1 MTECTNLHFNFHAG
15 VHLFNFVAKHIV
27 QNFVGA
33 LARAVACVDFLNV
46 QISEAFGECFHAVVG
61 CAEKVESAEDGVDLF
76 AGECRFDFLDDVV
89 GAAVAATV
97 HDEQSLGRIEY
108 ETLFVVKTVG
118 TELAVFFDAHVGAFA
133 DFIEIRSLV
142 AKERDS
148 WENFA
153 VAFCEYNAV
162 CVTLE
167 RSLADAD
174 VFLVSE
180 EFENFVRVV
189 AVFVG
194 GIAQVKFGVA
204 VLVEEFLH
212 AIGVI
217 VMRMTQDSGIDCSDV
232 DSHESCVLGELCGSS
247 RVEQNSLAV
256 EFRIDAKS
264 PFAFQ
269 LL

>member
-1 MTECTNLHFNFHAG
+1 MVVFCGLHFNFHAG
-15 VHLFNFVAKHIV
+15 VHLCDFIAEYVV

-33 LARAVACVDFLNV
+33 LAGAVACVDFLNV

-61 CAEKVESAEDGVDLF
+61 RAEQMESAEDGIDLF

-89 GAAVAATV
+89 GTAMATAV
-97 HDEQSLGRIEY
+97 HDEQALGRIED

-118 TELAVFFDAHVGAFA
+118 TVLAVFLDAHVGAFA

-142 AKERDS
+142 ANERDS
-148 WENFA
+148 WKNFTVA
-153 VAFCEYNAV
+153 VGKYDAV
-162 CVTLE
+162 CIALE
-167 RSLADAD
+167 RPLADAD

-212 AIGVI
+212 AVRVV
-217 VMRMTQDSGIDCSDV
+217 VMRVAQDARINLRNIDV
-232 DSHESCVLGELCGSS
+232 HIGRVLGELCGGS
-247 RVEQNSLAV
+247 RVEQNALAV
-256 EFRIDAKS
+256 KFRVDTKS
-264 PFAFQ
+264 PFT
-269 LL
+269 L

>member
-1 MTECTNLHFNFHAG
+1 MTECTNLHLNFHAG
-15 VHLFNFVAKHIV
+15 VQLFNFVAKHIV

-61 CAEKVESAEDGVDLF
+61 RAEQMESAEDGVDLF
-76 AGECRFDFLDDVV
+76 AGECRFDFLDDIV
-89 GAAVAATV
+89 GTAVAATV
-97 HDEQSLGRIEY
+97 HDEQSLGRIED

-118 TELAVFFDAHVGAFA
+118 TVLAVFLDAHVGAFA

-142 AKERDS
+142 ANERDS

-167 RSLADAD
+167 RPLADAD

-189 AVFVG
+189 AVLAG
-194 GIAQVKFGVA
+194 GVAQVKFGVA

-212 AIGVI
+212 AVRVV
-217 VMRMTQDSGIDCSDV
+217 VMRVAQDARINLRNIDV
-232 DSHESCVLGELCGSS
+232 HIGRVLGELCGSS
-247 RVEQNSLAV
+247 RVEQNAFAV
-256 EFRIDAKS
+256 EFRIDAKT
-264 PFAFQ
+264 PFAF
-269 LL
+269 